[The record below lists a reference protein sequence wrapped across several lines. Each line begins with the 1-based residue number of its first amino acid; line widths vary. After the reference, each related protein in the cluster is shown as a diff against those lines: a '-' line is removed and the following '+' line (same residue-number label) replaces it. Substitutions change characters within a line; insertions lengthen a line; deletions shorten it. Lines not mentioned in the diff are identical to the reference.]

1 MLDEYGK
8 LLDHTIL
15 YPTPPRRDIAGTK
28 RELLRLTRKHRINT
42 IVVGN
47 GTASR
52 ETEEVV
58 SAFIAES
65 APELRYTIV
74 NEAGA
79 SVYSAS
85 KLASE
90 EYPDLDVTTRG
101 AMSLGRRI
109 TPAVAKNIVAYRE
122 ENGAFTDRR
131 QLKKVPK
138 LGPKAYLNAAG
149 FMRITGGKNPL
160 DATSVHPESYEIAGE
175 LLRRA
180 GVAPSAL
187 AAGGVPGIGA
197 KIGGLGAVAAELGC
211 GVPTLRDIVAELEK
225 PGRDPRD
232 DAPEVVFS
240 QAARSIEDLEVGMEL
255 KGTVRN
261 VVDFGA
267 FVDIGVHQDGLVH
280 ISKLADRFVKHPSEV
295 VAVGDT
301 VTVWITG
308 VDKARGKISLTMV
321 KGRMGK

>member
-1 MLDEYGK
+1 MRAQADAIKVFAKNTEGLLQQRPVRGARVIALDPGYRAGCKVAVLDEYGK

-58 SAFIAES
+58 FAFIAES

-101 AMSLGRRI
+101 AMSLGRRLQD
-109 TPAVAKNIVAYRE
+109 PWRSSSRS
-122 ENGAFTDRR
+122 RR
-131 QLKKVPK
+131 
-138 LGPKAYLNAAG
+138 
-149 FMRITGGKNPL
+149 
-160 DATSVHPESYEIAGE
+160 S
-175 LLRRA
+175 
-180 GVAPSAL
+180 PSAS
-187 AAGGVPGIGA
+187 ASTSTTSIRPSS
-197 KIGGLGAVAAELGC
+197 VARWA
-211 GVPTLRDIVAELEK
+211 TWWRTW
-225 PGRDPRD
+225 
-232 DAPEVVFS
+232 
-240 QAARSIEDLEVGMEL
+240 SIAWAW
-255 KGTVRN
+255 T
-261 VVDFGA
+261 
-267 FVDIGVHQDGLVH
+267 
-280 ISKLADRFVKHPSEV
+280 
-295 VAVGDT
+295 
-301 VTVWITG
+301 
-308 VDKARGKISLTMV
+308 
-321 KGRMGK
+321 